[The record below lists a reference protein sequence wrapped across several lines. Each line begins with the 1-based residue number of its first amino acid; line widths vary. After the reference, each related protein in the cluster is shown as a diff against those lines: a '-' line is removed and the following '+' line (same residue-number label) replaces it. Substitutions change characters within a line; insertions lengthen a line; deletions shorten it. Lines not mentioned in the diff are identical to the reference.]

1 MRRLLVGLLL
11 PVLMLPAACG
21 GEDAGPAEV
30 EAGKLADITVS
41 GGPGERPV
49 VEFKAP
55 LSFPETVSEVVDKG
69 PGTGD
74 SVESTSVVTVDY
86 VAINASDA
94 SRYDSTWSKGGSPA
108 TFPVDQVIEGLSVG
122 LRGTHPGDR
131 VLVAVASEDGYDPVG
146 KGDDVRKGDS
156 LIFVID
162 VREVSNALKAVS
174 GPKRPAPA
182 TVPTLKVN
190 AEGVPTGFEATK
202 STPKSVDKLGVH
214 AVVEGKGAAVKSGQT
229 IVVNYLGQLYP
240 DGEVF
245 DESYTTGETLPVQI
259 GQGQVIPGWDEG
271 LVGQTVG
278 SRVIL
283 VIPSAQGYGPAGQG
297 EAIPPDSDLIFVVDI
312 LQAY

>member
-1 MRRLLVGLLL
+1 MRRLLVGLLV
-11 PVLMLPAACG
+11 PVLLLPAACG
-21 GEDAGPAEV
+21 SEEAGTAEV
-30 EAGKLADITVS
+30 EAGTLADITVS
-41 GGPGERPV
+41 GGPGERPA

-55 LSFPETVSEVVDKG
+55 LSFPETLREVVAEG

-74 SVESTSVVTVDY
+74 AVEPTSVVTVDY

-94 SRYDSTWSKGGSPA
+94 ARYDSTWTKGGSPA
-108 TFPVDQVIEGLSVG
+108 TFPLDQVIEGLSVG

-146 KGDDVRKGDS
+146 RGDEIRKGDS
-156 LIFVID
+156 LIFVVD
-162 VREVSNALKAVS
+162 VREVSNALQQVS
-174 GPKRPAPA
+174 GPKRPAPPS
-182 TVPTLKVN
+182 VPALKLN
-190 AEGVPTGFEATK
+190 AEDVPTGFEATK
-202 STPKSVDKLGVH
+202 STPKSVDKLGAY
-214 AVVEGKGAAVKSGQT
+214 AVVKGKGAAVKSGQT

-245 DESYTTGETLPVQI
+245 DESYTAGQTLPVRI
-259 GQGQVIPGWDEG
+259 GQGQVIRGWDKG

-283 VIPSAQGYGPAGQG
+283 VIPSAQGYGAAGQG
-297 EAIPPDSDLIFVVDI
+297 ETIPPDSDLIFVVDI